1 MKHIDTQTEMGSGL
15 SEPFRTSILP
25 HLILNA
31 MRKLNAENI
40 TIWHHIENATVA
52 MQTLIRTLQS
62 AEDGDVEDV
71 EEESLA
77 LVTAYDR
84 LIQKVAAKQI
94 KNEEMKNES
103 L

>member
-1 MKHIDTQTEMGSGL
+1 MKDDITQTGL
-15 SEPFRTSILP
+15 SDPFRTSVLP
-25 HLILNA
+25 HLVLNA

-62 AEDGDVEDV
+62 ADDGDVED
-71 EEESLA
+71 EILA

-84 LIQKVAAKQI
+84 LLQKVAPKQI

>member
-15 SEPFRTSILP
+15 SQPFRTSILP

-62 AEDGDVEDV
+62 AEDEDV
-71 EEESLA
+71 EEEILA

-84 LIQKVAAKQI
+84 LIQKVAVKQI

>member
-1 MKHIDTQTEMGSGL
+1 MKSASTQTGL
-15 SEPFRTSILP
+15 SDPFRTSVLP

-52 MQTLIRTLQS
+52 MQTLIRTLQCTDYGDDEGD
-62 AEDGDVEDV
+62 EDEI
-71 EEESLA
+71 LA

-84 LIQKVAAKQI
+84 LIQKVAVKQI

>member
-1 MKHIDTQTEMGSGL
+1 MKDAITQTGL
-15 SEPFRTSILP
+15 SDPFRTSVLP
-25 HLILNA
+25 HLVLNA

-62 AEDGDVEDV
+62 AEDGDDGDVED
-71 EEESLA
+71 EILA

-84 LIQKVAAKQI
+84 LIQKVAVKQI
-94 KNEEMKNES
+94 KNEEVKNES

>member
-1 MKHIDTQTEMGSGL
+1 MKHIDTQTEMESGL

-40 TIWHHIENATVA
+40 TIWHHIENGTVA
-52 MQTLIRTLQS
+52 MQTLIRTLQCPD
-62 AEDGDVEDV
+62 DGDVED
-71 EEESLA
+71 EILA

-84 LIQKVAAKQI
+84 LIQKVAVKQI